1 MDKEVLVGSGRA
13 GLAGAEENTG
23 HRGLEVAVPV
33 KGSWLLRAHSI
44 PHSILHSIPFSIPPG
59 PLGVG
64 EGRLYYHESDSDS
77 RGRASPLGRPNVL
90 ISQIRVDF

>member
-23 HRGLEVAVPV
+23 HCGLEVAVPV
-33 KGSWLLRAHSI
+33 KGSWLLRAHSS
-44 PHSILHSIPFSIPPG
+44 PHSIPPG